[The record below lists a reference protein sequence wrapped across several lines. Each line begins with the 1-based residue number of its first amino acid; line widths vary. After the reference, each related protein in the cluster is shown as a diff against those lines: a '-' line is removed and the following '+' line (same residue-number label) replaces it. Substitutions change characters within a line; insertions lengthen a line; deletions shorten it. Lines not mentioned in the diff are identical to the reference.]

1 MSKNYYNFC
10 LLTISRLLILPIVF
24 SLQIY
29 TLSFNHF
36 VGSTPLSQI
45 ISHVQF
51 NDSTANIC
59 VLCPCSASDKVTQR
73 TKGLTEFSLHIK
85 LIRLQ
90 SIRMISDYLLFILY
104 SGILEYNVSQLK
116 TTHIF

>member
-10 LLTISRLLILPIVF
+10 LLTISRLLLLPIVF

-45 ISHVQF
+45 ISHVQ
-51 NDSTANIC
+51 SMTQQQISVSCAHA
-59 VLCPCSASDKVTQR
+59 VLVIKSHKGQKV
-73 TKGLTEFSLHIK
+73 
-85 LIRLQ
+85 
-90 SIRMISDYLLFILY
+90 
-104 SGILEYNVSQLK
+104 
-116 TTHIF
+116 